1 MNVKF
6 LNPFLEAIYEV
17 LKTETGIETHKG
29 DLQLEKGPY
38 TTDDI
43 TVIIALVGGVEGMVF
58 YSLTKETSIKLVS
71 KMMGEEISEFD
82 TLAQSGIAEL
92 GNVITGRA
100 SVKLS
105 VAGFEATIS
114 PPTLL
119 IGKGSQVTTLD
130 CPRLIIPL
138 SSPLGTITVHLALRD
153 GMNHGMKTAQI
164 PVPAKPVI

>member
-1 MNVKF
+1 
-6 LNPFLEAIYEV
+6 
-17 LKTETGIETHKG
+17 
-29 DLQLEKGPY
+29 
-38 TTDDI
+38 
-43 TVIIALVGGVEGMVF
+43 LVGGVEGMVF

-71 KMMGEEISEFD
+71 KMMGEEISEFNS
-82 TLAQSGIAEL
+82 LAQSGIAEL

-105 VAGFEATIS
+105 VAGYEATIS

-119 IGKGSQVTTLD
+119 IGKGSQVSTLD

-138 SSPLGTITVHLALRD
+138 SSDLGTITVHLALRD
-153 GMNHGMKTAQI
+153 GMNQGMKAAQI

>member
-17 LKTETGIETHKG
+17 LKTETGIESHKG

-58 YSLTKETSIKLVS
+58 YSLTKETSIRMVS
-71 KMMGEEISEFD
+71 KMMGEEISEFNS
-82 TLAQSGIAEL
+82 LAQSGIAEL

-105 VAGFEATIS
+105 MAGYEATIS

-119 IGKGSQVTTLD
+119 IGKGSQVSTLD

-138 SSPLGTITVHLALRD
+138 SSDLGTITVHLALRD
-153 GMNHGMKTAQI
+153 GMNQGTKTAQI
-164 PVPAKPVI
+164 PVPAKPVF